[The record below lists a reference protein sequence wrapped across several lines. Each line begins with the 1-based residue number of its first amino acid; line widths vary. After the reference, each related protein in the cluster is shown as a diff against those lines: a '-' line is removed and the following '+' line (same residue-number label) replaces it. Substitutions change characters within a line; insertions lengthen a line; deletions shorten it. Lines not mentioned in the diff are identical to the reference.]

1 MKIKLGQ
8 NEYPITIIRKK
19 IKNMYLRTSSDG
31 QLYITCGNRFSEKD
45 IVDFVQSKQQ
55 WILQAIE
62 KEKLKTNKTI
72 EMFNKDQI
80 YIFGTKYNI
89 KCEISN
95 KNSFHI
101 EENNMIFKLKKI
113 DEEFLKKKFYE
124 LSEDILMQAINKK
137 IIKWENMLIE
147 NKKFIEISIKIKVLK
162 GRWGFCVPNKKTIT
176 ISKLLIHYPI
186 ECLDYVLLHE
196 YAHLLQA
203 NHSKKFYDIIYTYMP
218 DYKRYEMIL
227 RNGLGKQNEY

>member
-31 QLYITCGNRFSEKD
+31 ELYITCGNRFSEKD

-113 DEEFLKKKFYE
+113 DEDFMKKKFYE

-137 IIKWENMLIE
+137 IIK
-147 NKKFIEISIKIKVLK
+147 SSTSR
-162 GRWGFCVPNKKTIT
+162 G
-176 ISKLLIHYPI
+176 
-186 ECLDYVLLHE
+186 
-196 YAHLLQA
+196 
-203 NHSKKFYDIIYTYMP
+203 
-218 DYKRYEMIL
+218 
-227 RNGLGKQNEY
+227 